1 MNSSRRNEILLAINH
16 LAASETDEPIGADT
30 LLKKCCE
37 IIMQNHEYCLIWA
50 GTLDTDGTAI
60 TPLTALTSAN
70 IPDRDCMHLVEQ
82 VITNMDD
89 TNPAANALKSGSNVI
104 IQDIRATV
112 HFDALRE
119 ISLKT
124 GFRSCSCWPLKYKDL
139 EFGIINIH
147 SEKIGCFTETEASFL
162 ETVIADIALALY
174 TQDMRMR
181 IQVERDFNREM
192 VDTMQA
198 LLISISPCGKILSF
212 NQKAEEVTGYTEEEV
227 IDKYWVDVLMA
238 EENRKADQQL
248 LSHVLK
254 GEKEQMNFES
264 CLLTKNGQK
273 RFINWHASFRQNL
286 EKGKLG
292 LVLFGIDITGKL
304 QVDHDLKQAL
314 SQWENIFSAIQDP
327 ALIVTKNSVILDANP
342 ATFTAARKIRHD
354 VIGHKICDILHLGRA
369 KGAPCPLEN
378 YIYKGQSRIIET
390 ELRGLH
396 GNYLLTISPLNMDN
410 GNQEAALLVA
420 RDLTEEELMKAE
432 ALRSAQLASVGELAA
447 GVAHEINNPINGIIN
462 YAQIILDDPD
472 DPENEDLLTRIKK
485 EGQRIAS
492 IVSNLLD
499 FSRRQEESPDEVAIQ
514 TIMNK
519 SLELVSHRFKNDQI
533 HLDNQLT
540 DDLPLLYCN
549 SQQIQQVLLNILSN
563 ARYALNDRFPN
574 PDPRKK
580 LTIQGEVITKA
591 KENFIRITITDYGSG
606 IEQDLIDRVFDPFYS
621 SKPKG
626 EGTGL
631 GLSISHG
638 LVHDNNGYLRI
649 ISEVGVSTSLLVDLP
664 IVENQGAYNEK
675 TT

>member
-1 MNSSRRNEILLAINH
+1 MVNQMDPSRRNEILLAINQ
-16 LAASETDEPIGADT
+16 LAASETGEMTGADK

-37 IIMQNHEYCLIWA
+37 IIMQNQEYCLIWA
-50 GTLDTDGTAI
+50 GTRDDDGTAI

-70 IPDRDCMHLVEQ
+70 IPDRDCLYLVEQ
-82 VITNMDD
+82 VITSMD
-89 TNPAANALKSGSNVI
+89 TSNPAAQALLSGSKVI
-104 IQDIRATV
+104 IQDVRANKSY
-112 HFDALRE
+112 DSLRE

-124 GFRSCSCWPLKYKDL
+124 GFRSCSCWPLKYRGQ
-139 EFGIINIH
+139 EFGVINIH
-147 SEKIGCFTETEASFL
+147 SEKVACFTTEEISFL
-162 ETVIADIALALY
+162 QTVIADISLALY
-174 TQDMRMR
+174 TLDMTKRMQ
-181 IQVERDFNREM
+181 IERDFNQEM

-198 LLISISPCGKILSF
+198 LLISVSPCGRILSF
-212 NQKAEEVTGYTEEEV
+212 NQKAEQVTGYSEEEV

-248 LSHVLK
+248 LSNVLK
-254 GEKEQMNFES
+254 GEAEQMNFQS
-264 CLLTKNGQK
+264 ILLTKNHRK

-292 LVLFGIDITGKL
+292 LVLFGIDITGQL
-304 QVDHDLKQAL
+304 QVDHDLKQAI

-327 ALIVTKNSVILDANP
+327 ALIVSKESVILDANP
-342 ATFTAARKIRHD
+342 ATFTATRKTRPE

-369 KGAPCPLEN
+369 TTAPCPLEQ
-378 YIYKGQSRIIET
+378 YIAKGQSRIIET
-390 ELRGLH
+390 ELRGFH
-396 GNYLLTISPLNMDN
+396 GNYLLTISPLNMDD
-410 GNQEAALLVA
+410 GGQEAALLVA

-472 DPENEDLLTRIKK
+472 DPDNLDLLERIKK
-485 EGQRIAS
+485 EGKRIAS

-499 FSRRQEESPDEVAIQ
+499 FSRRREESPEEVAIQ
-514 TIMNK
+514 NILNK
-519 SLELVSHRFKNDQI
+519 SLELVSHRFKDDMI
-533 HLDNQLT
+533 LLDMKLP
-540 DDLPLLYCN
+540 DDLPIVYCN

-563 ARYALNDRFPN
+563 ARYALNDKFPG
-574 PDPRKK
+574 PDPKKK
-580 LTIQGEVITKA
+580 LTIRGETVTHA
-591 KENFIRITITDYGSG
+591 KDTFVRLSITDNGSG

-638 LVHDNNGYLRI
+638 LIQDNKGYLRI
-649 ISEVGVSTSLLVDLP
+649 ISELGSSTSLLVDLP
-664 IVENQGAYNEK
+664 IPNN
-675 TT
+675 